1 MDELI
6 ERFLQYVYHQHSQS
20 EKTMDAYRRDL
31 NQLRDFLQAQGID
44 DFEKVDRLTFL
55 DFLKKC
61 RQLKDGSLAKNSTIA
76 RKLSTYR
83 SFYRYLN
90 EYIGIQNNPMI
101 SIHAPKN
108 NRKIPDFLFVSEIRT
123 FLDSY
128 DLSKPASI
136 RDRMIF
142 TLMYACGLRL
152 SETVNLCW
160 EDVHLQERFLLIK
173 GKGSK
178 ERLVPFYAALIQE
191 LQEYRL
197 RYWEKYARSTDAVF
211 VSLRGNPMTPRS
223 IQYLMQKHADEIG
236 MHMNVHPHM
245 LRHSFA
251 THLLDNG
258 ADIRIVQELLGH
270 SSLSTTQ
277 IYTHLS
283 SGKLLKEY
291 QKAHP
296 LANQGIKR

>member
-55 DFLKKC
+55 DFLKTC

-90 EYIGIQNNPMI
+90 EYIGIQNNPMV

-108 NRKIPDFLFVSEIRT
+108 SRKIPDFLFVSEIRT